1 MAKGKKKSK
10 KQKRR
15 LASGANS
22 TATSLEDDQTVED
35 LVDETGTDGDEAG
48 NDVDS
53 NRVETRSVARG
64 PSAGPRQ
71 VGRAAAAGGIS
82 LYKPGQGYYTRVGTA
97 IFAFV
102 LIAAGWNFLYD
113 RLEVYYEPDQPW
125 TYYLQIGIPSLVAVG
140 FGFLVYWLAGRNRRS
155 CDFMI
160 MTEGEMKKVS
170 WSSRKEVIGSTIV
183 VIVVVILMAVLL
195 FLVDLIFAWFFHKI
209 GVLHL
214 APQVFGKGA
223 GT

>member
-15 LASGANS
+15 LQPDANS
-22 TATSLEDDQTVED
+22 GGSSQQDDQALE
-35 LVDETGTDGDEAG
+35 GTADGDEM
-48 NDVDS
+48 NDDV
-53 NRVETRSVARG
+53 NNGHLETRSVVLAPNAGAR
-64 PSAGPRQ
+64 AG
-71 VGRAAAAGGIS
+71 GRATAVGGVS

-102 LIAAGWNFLYD
+102 LIAGGWNFLYD
-113 RLEVYYEPDQPW
+113 KLEVYHEPDQPW

-170 WSSRKEVIGSTIV
+170 WSSRKEVVGSTIV
-183 VIVVVILMAVLL
+183 VIAVVILMALLL